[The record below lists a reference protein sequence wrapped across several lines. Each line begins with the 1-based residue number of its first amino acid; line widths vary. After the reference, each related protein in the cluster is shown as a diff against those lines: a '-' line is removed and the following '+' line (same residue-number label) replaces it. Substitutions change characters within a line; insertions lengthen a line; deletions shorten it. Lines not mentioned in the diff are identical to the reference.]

1 MPAAVSGDRFRIDGL
16 APGPYLVTAQTLEE
30 GDARLVEV
38 AAGGAAEIVL
48 ESRGSGTLEGTLV
61 NRGTGA
67 PIAGAL
73 CHTVLRAGGFQG
85 VTSWSPDIS
94 PHSDAQGRFVLQ
106 RAPAGDVHVTCFG
119 SGSALA
125 GAIATVPQGG
135 RATVRLEVV
144 NRDGTGGS
152 IGVDFADFS
161 FEPRV
166 ARLVAGG
173 PAAQA
178 GVAVGDLIV
187 ALAGEDVRGLDA
199 LSVRGLIRNLPV
211 GGRVALGVQR
221 GSAAR
226 RTVQVAVVLEE

>member
-1 MPAAVSGDRFRIDGL
+1 MPIKVGINGYGRIGRNILRALYEANRQKEIQIVALNDLGD
-16 APGPYLVTAQTLEE
+16 AQTNAYLTRYDSVHGKFPGEVQVE
-30 GDARLVEV
+30 GDALV
-38 AAGGAAEIVL
+38 
-48 ESRGSGTLEGTLV
+48 V
-61 NRGTGA
+61 NGDR
-67 PIAGAL
+67 I
-73 CHTVLRAGGFQG
+73 R
-85 VTSWSPDIS
+85 
-94 PHSDAQGRFVLQ
+94 VLQ